1 MDCRFEDRVKELIAQ
16 LARERQ
22 EELAEAGT
30 LLDLETLTVQIGDM
44 VTRELTQ
51 LEVTRR
57 ADALDQAEAKCPD
70 CGRMCPRGE
79 REPVVLDGL
88 RGELAYSQ
96 PKYNCRHCRRSFF
109 PDGRLS
115 GLGAA
120 EHGYSSGAAE
130 DGMGGGVSGE
140 F

>member
-1 MDCRFEDRVKELIAQ
+1 MECRIEDQVKEMIAQ
-16 LARERQ
+16 LARDRR

-30 LLDLETLTVQIGDM
+30 MLDLETLTVQIGDM

-57 ADALDQAEAKCPD
+57 ADALDEAEAKCPD
-70 CGRMCPRGE
+70 CGRMCPREE
-79 REPVVLDGL
+79 RDPVMLDGL
-88 RGELAYSQ
+88 RGELTYNQ
-96 PKYNCRHCRRSFF
+96 PKYDCRHCRRSFF
-109 PDGRLS
+109 PDGRLT

-120 EHGYSSGAAE
+120 EHGYSSGATE
-130 DGMGGGVSGE
+130 DGLGGGAPGE